1 MRERPELR
9 FYFDQLTV
17 DCDAMQRLLATVA
30 LIGVTAVWGWTFVMV
45 RDAVAVYGVV
55 AFLALRFT
63 VATVAIAPFWGRRL
77 NRQTLRVGLGIGIV
91 LAAGYLLQT
100 WGLRFTTAT
109 NSGLIT
115 GLFVVL
121 APIADRL
128 INGTRLPRT
137 SAAAV
142 LLSVIGM
149 VLLTGRAPT
158 SLAIGDLLTLGCA
171 VAFGV
176 HIALLSRYAPRYD
189 AGALTAAQMIS
200 VAAVFALA
208 WPATEPFTAP
218 PLQVWHVIVITGL
231 LASALGYYIQTAA
244 QRHLSAARTA
254 VILTLE
260 PVFAGMFGF
269 VLAGERLRALQWLGA
284 ALILSALL
292 VAEVLP
298 ALSAHRR

>member
-1 MRERPELR
+1 MRRG
-9 FYFDQLTV
+9 
-17 DCDAMQRLLATVA
+17 ALATA
-30 LIGVTAVWGWTFVMV
+30 AVV
-45 RDAVAVYGVV
+45 
-55 AFLALRFT
+55 
-63 VATVAIAPFWGRRL
+63 PFWGRRL
-77 NRQTLRVGLGIGIV
+77 DRKTLRAGLGIGLV

-128 INGTRLPRT
+128 INGTHLPRS

-176 HIALLSRYAPRYD
+176 HIALLSRYAPRHD
-189 AGALTAAQMIS
+189 PGALTAAQMIS
-200 VAAVFALA
+200 VVAVFTVA
-208 WPATEPFTAP
+208 WPATEPLTAP
-218 PLQVWHVIVITGL
+218 PPQVWHAIVITGL
-231 LASALGYYIQTAA
+231 LASALAYFIQTAA

-254 VILTLE
+254 VILTME
-260 PVFAGMFGF
+260 PVFAGFFGF
-269 VLAGERLRALQWLGA
+269 ILAGERLRELQWLGA
-284 ALILSALL
+284 ALILCALL

-298 ALSAHRR
+298 ALSMRHRRSGL